1 MFETRFPLR
10 VLKYEIRADSGG
22 AGKWRGGLGC
32 WRQFEVTADAISV
45 SALTDRITEGPYGLM
60 KGAPG
65 APTGF
70 FVKRVEDA
78 DFRTFKEVYG
88 TVSPTKFV
96 NIRLHRGDQIL
107 VRVPGGGGYGDPKER
122 ADEALRADLADGF
135 VTVDGL
141 SAYGRDASFADTVKE
156 AAAAE

>member
-1 MFETRFPLR
+1 M
-10 VLKYEIRADSGG
+10 I
-22 AGKWRGGLGC
+22 
-32 WRQFEVTADAISV
+32 ADAISV

-65 APTGF
+65 APTGL
-70 FVKRVEDA
+70 FVKRVEDQK
-78 DFRTFKEVYG
+78 FRTFKEVYG

-107 VRVPGGGGYGDPKER
+107 VRVPGGGYGDPHER

-135 VTVDGL
+135 VSMEGL
-141 SAYGRDASFADTVKE
+141 SAYGRDARFADAVKH
-156 AAAAE
+156 AAE